1 MRPARVP
8 NQALRCLLA
17 EAGWSGA
24 RLAREIN
31 RAATENGLETHY
43 DRTAVGHWLAGTRPR
58 RPAAE
63 LAAEVLSRHLGRTVT
78 PGETDL
84 VAAAAE
90 GRPAAAPW
98 REDAVEHLERL
109 GAFRERCDLTLLGA
123 YSLAALTVPNW
134 STRTT
139 LALGTAQPRQRSA
152 AHDIDDA
159 RTMLALFSRHDA
171 SFGGGQVRRALSGY
185 LATTLAPWL
194 RRDTSPRLRRDLVTV
209 AGQLAY
215 LCAFAHFDS
224 NLHNQA
230 QQYYLVGL
238 SLAQHA
244 GDRVGYALGL
254 RGLSVQAH
262 ALGHIRHA
270 DRLAAQAVSVG
281 TPHAPDHQ
289 RAFLLGQL
297 AVTQAGLGAA
307 DAAGRYLVLA
317 EKSLEKARTGDTP
330 IGAFN
335 QASLAL
341 QRAAV
346 ATELGD
352 RHRAA
357 QALAISLRHRPPTES
372 RSRLISLADLAE
384 AQLGLGH
391 LDRACLTWSAF
402 LDLYPTVSSARLHQR
417 LRSLHALLRPHR
429 AYRPAMLLTERAEH
443 VRRKIAAELT
453 ELAALRARSAPP
465 PGYA

>member
-1 MRPARVP
+1 
-8 NQALRCLLA
+8 
-17 EAGWSGA
+17 
-24 RLAREIN
+24 
-31 RAATENGLETHY
+31 
-43 DRTAVGHWLAGTRPR
+43 
-58 RPAAE
+58 
-63 LAAEVLSRHLGRTVT
+63 
-78 PGETDL
+78 
-84 VAAAAE
+84 
-90 GRPAAAPW
+90 
-98 REDAVEHLERL
+98 
-109 GAFRERCDLTLLGA
+109 
-123 YSLAALTVPNW
+123 
-134 STRTT
+134 
-139 LALGTAQPRQRSA
+139 
-152 AHDIDDA
+152 
-159 RTMLALFSRHDA
+159 
-171 SFGGGQVRRALSGY
+171 
-185 LATTLAPWL
+185 
-194 RRDTSPRLRRDLVTV
+194 
-209 AGQLAY
+209 
-215 LCAFAHFDS
+215 
-224 NLHNQA
+224 
-230 QQYYLVGL
+230 QYYLVGL

-384 AQLGLGH
+384 AQLSLGH

-429 AYRPAMLLTERAEH
+429 AYRPAMLVTERAEH
-443 VRRKIAAELT
+443 VRRKIAAELTELT